1 MFSVILKFKDLALF
15 NVIIFLTTELFL
27 QNSELN
33 VEKKMNGDRIDSDCY
48 WEKCLQLVKYCSN
61 IAWLLP
67 SGKLFSFTRKCEWK
81 RLPISFCPISCYSR
95 Q

>member
-33 VEKKMNGDRIDSDCY
+33 VEKK
-48 WEKCLQLVKYCSN
+48 
-61 IAWLLP
+61 
-67 SGKLFSFTRKCEWK
+67 
-81 RLPISFCPISCYSR
+81 
-95 Q
+95 